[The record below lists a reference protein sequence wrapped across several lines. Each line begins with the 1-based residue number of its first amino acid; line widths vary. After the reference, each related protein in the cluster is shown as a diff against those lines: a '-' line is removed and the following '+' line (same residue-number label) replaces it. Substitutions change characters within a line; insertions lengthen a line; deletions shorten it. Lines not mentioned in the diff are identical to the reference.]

1 DPHEYQHAKRR
12 LRNAV
17 TEHYRGLEVL
27 NQYRILNLAGFRKVL
42 KKYERVTK
50 IPVMEAYM
58 QQKVEPST
66 FASGAVVAAM
76 LKETERHFAM
86 RFERGDRKKARG
98 NLRVGPSS
106 KTHHFSTFRSGL
118 WLGLA
123 IPAIGGG
130 SYLLLLSLLIG
141 VNILVWTRKR
151 ISYAFIFGMLPS
163 LLLCTLAYA
172 FWFSLARIGPP
183 MLWPLIWLALTLVVM
198 LNPIRSFMWGPAR
211 WWTIKNV
218 AKLGACGIR
227 SVRFT
232 DVWLGLVYSL
242 SNLYFVGCFYTR
254 FANYAST
261 YDSQVQEAWST
272 CSVTQN
278 WEWYYLLSML
288 PFMVRFMQSLR
299 RYRDSKHSI
308 HLINAGKYMMAIIY
322 YFCYFYWKHQGCSP
336 HTGKSYILWCFTA
349 TVDSIYGC
357 AWDFLMDWS
366 VCRPHARYPLLR
378 RQLVYKSHV
387 PVSNL
392 CIRFI
397 WVTYIFLDGTN
408 ATLFSFIAALLEMLR
423 RVQWNFY
430 RLENQHLGNMG
441 RYQVTREIPLPYR
454 FDVRSSEDR
463 ISV

>member
-1 DPHEYQHAKRR
+1 MAYI
-12 LRNAV
+12 
-17 TEHYRGLEVL
+17 YSGLEVL
-27 NQYRILNLAGFRKVL
+27 NRYRILNLAGFRKVL
-42 KKYERVTK
+42 RKYERVTK
-50 IPVMEAYM
+50 IPVLEAYM
-58 QQKVEPST
+58 EQKVEPST

-123 IPAIGGG
+123 IPAIAGG
-130 SYLLLLSLLIG
+130 SYLSFQEHTRGSLPSWDILLYIYSILTVPILLSLLIG

-151 ISYAFIFGMLPS
+151 INYAFIFELNPRSRLDHHEYFELPS

-183 MLWPLIWLALTLVVM
+183 MLWPLIWLALTLVVI

-218 AKLGACGIR
+218 AKLGACGTR
-227 SVRFT
+227 DVRFT
-232 DVWLGLVYSL
+232 DVWLGDQCCSLVYSL

-254 FANYAST
+254 FANYVST
-261 YDSQVQEAWST
+261 YDPQVQEAWST

-278 WEWYYLLSML
+278 WTWYYLLSML

-299 RYRDSKHSI
+299 RYRDSKNFI
-308 HLINAGKYMMAIIY
+308 HLINAGKYTIAIIY
-322 YFCYFYWKHQGCSP
+322 YLCYFYWKHQGSP

-349 TVDSIYGC
+349 AVNSIYGC

-378 RQLVYKSHV
+378 QELVYKSH
-387 PVSNL
+387 
-392 CIRFI
+392 
-397 WVTYIFLDGTN
+397 
-408 ATLFSFIAALLEMLR
+408 
-423 RVQWNFY
+423 
-430 RLENQHLGNMG
+430 
-441 RYQVTREIPLPYR
+441 IP
-454 FDVRSSEDR
+454 VRSLVPTSLMPLTMSR
-463 ISV
+463 S